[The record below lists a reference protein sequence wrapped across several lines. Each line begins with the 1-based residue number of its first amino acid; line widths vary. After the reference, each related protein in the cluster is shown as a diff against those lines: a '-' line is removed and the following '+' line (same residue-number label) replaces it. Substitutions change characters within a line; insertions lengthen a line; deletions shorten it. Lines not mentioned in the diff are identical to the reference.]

1 MIGSLH
7 GTVESVDADSVL
19 IDVNGVGYEVR
30 MPGSDSATL
39 RAHHDVMVFTYLAV
53 SQDNIALY
61 GFLAKSS
68 KNLFLQLQKV
78 SGVGP
83 KAALSLLSALPP
95 ESLLKAITNQDVAA
109 LTKAQGIG
117 KKGAQKIILEL
128 SGKMAALESEKEKSA
143 HGGPEMGLT
152 FTREVV
158 DGLVSLGWQ
167 QRDAEST
174 VRVIREDAGYEGDI
188 PEADVPNVL
197 RKALAYLGRGK

>member
-1 MIGSLH
+1 MIGSLR
-7 GTVESVDADSVL
+7 GTVDSVDADSVL

-39 RAHHDVMVFTYLAV
+39 RAHHDVTVFTYLAV

-95 ESLLKAITNQDVAA
+95 EALLKAITSQDVTA

-128 SGKMAALESEKEKSA
+128 SGKMAALESQKAAGSD
-143 HGGPEMGLT
+143 GSFGTGLPYA
-152 FTREVV
+152 REVV

-167 QRDAEST
+167 QRDADT
-174 VRVIREDAGYEGDI
+174 AVRAIRDDAGYEGDI
-188 PEADVPNVL
+188 PEDEVPTVL
-197 RKALAYLGRGK
+197 RKALAYLGKGK